1 LKYWQGHAR
10 PGILLCQLRRDKLE
24 QDELGMRQ
32 GKKHSAEEIVNLLR
46 QVEVDFANSKT
57 LPQACR
63 KDEIVEQTYYRDW
76 FKVNQVQ
83 ELTEFEQENAKLK
96 RLASELSLEGAMLKF
111 FPALQGWYA
120 FRFLVALICL
130 GFATS
135 SRAQSVQLP
144 EAPKPSAS
152 LLTASSSVSD
162 SSSTANLTGP
172 SELTFSLDVGQ
183 TSGSTPDTNHGDP
196 HPTPSTSV
204 PLDANGN
211 PIPLNRQQPKR
222 ILGFMPNFRSVS
234 GGATP
239 HPPGWIYNFQVA
251 THQATDY
258 SSFIFLGLTSL
269 TAEGLNSHPVLGKGV
284 DGFYAYTW
292 RGFLDKTDG
301 TYLSAWLLPSLLHE
315 DTRYY
320 ALGDG
325 HTVFRRALYVISR
338 EAVARTYGGSQ
349 TPNIAGLGGKVLTQ
363 VISRYYYPPSAADFS
378 VLATKFGYSVMRDIA
393 FSSIREFYPD
403 IAAHYVRKHR
413 EKAARLAAR
422 DAASKP

>member
-1 LKYWQGHAR
+1 LVDLARGLKE
-10 PGILLCQLRRDKLE
+10 LE
-24 QDELGMRQ
+24 QGN
-32 GKKHSAEEIVNLLR
+32 V
-46 QVEVDFANSKT
+46 
-57 LPQACR
+57 
-63 KDEIVEQTYYRDW
+63 
-76 FKVNQVQ
+76 
-83 ELTEFEQENAKLK
+83 KLK
-96 RLASELSLEGAMLKF
+96 RLVSELSLGKLVLKC
-111 FPALQGWYA
+111 FPALQGWYV
-120 FRFLVALICL
+120 FRFSVTLICV
-130 GFATS
+130 GFAAS
-135 SRAQSVQLP
+135 IRAQSVQLMD
-144 EAPKPSAS
+144 APKPAAGLLGAS
-152 LLTASSSVSD
+152 NSVPD

-172 SELTFSLDVGQ
+172 PDLTFSLDLIQ
-183 TSGSTPDTNHGDP
+183 TSQSTPDTNHGDA
-196 HPTPSTSV
+196 HPEPSPNV

-211 PIPLNRQQPKR
+211 PIPLNRQQPQR

-239 HPPGWIYNFQVA
+239 RPPGWIYNFQVA

-269 TAEGLNSHPVLGKGV
+269 AAEGLDSHPVLGKGV

-325 HTVFRRALYVISR
+325 NTVIRRTLHVISG
-338 EAVARTYGGSQ
+338 EAVARTYGGRE

-363 VISRYYYPPSAADFS
+363 VISRYYYPPGTTDFS
-378 VLATKFGYSVMRDIA
+378 VLATKFGYSIMREVA

-403 IAAHYVRKHR
+403 IAAHYIRKHR

-422 DAASKP
+422 DAASVP

>member
-1 LKYWQGHAR
+1 
-10 PGILLCQLRRDKLE
+10 
-24 QDELGMRQ
+24 M
-32 GKKHSAEEIVNLLR
+32 NLLR
-46 QVEVDFANSKT
+46 QVEVDLANSKT
-57 LPQACR
+57 LLQVC
-63 KDEIVEQTYYRDW
+63 KEGEIVEQTCYRGGLYVDQAQGL
-76 FKVNQVQ
+76 KK
-83 ELTEFEQENAKLK
+83 FEQENVKLK
-96 RLASELSLEGAMLKF
+96 CLVSELSLEKLVLKC
-111 FPALQGWYA
+111 FPALQRWYVL
-120 FRFLVALICL
+120 RFIVTLICV
-130 GFATS
+130 GFAIS
-135 SRAQSVQLP
+135 SRAQSVQLLD
-144 EAPKPSAS
+144 APKPSAS
-152 LLTASSSVSD
+152 LLPSGISVSD

-172 SELTFSLDVGQ
+172 SDLTFSLDLVQ
-183 TSGSTPDTNHGDP
+183 TSQSTPDTNHGDP
-196 HPTPSTSV
+196 HPTPSPNVS
-204 PLDANGN
+204 LDANGN

-338 EAVARTYGGSQ
+338 EAVARTYGGRE

-378 VLATKFGYSVMRDIA
+378 VLATKFGYSIMRDVA